1 MTTRRQFHIDED
13 ELIQYALGNLPD
25 ARLFQMTAHIS
36 MCGECR
42 GEVDRMRL
50 ALGAFGA
57 SVEPHAAEERV
68 EVPAGARERFM
79 RRLQAASA
87 PTEVVSV
94 GEKIPGI
101 SLFQRFLSWSHSPIP
116 YQVLSGALAAGMVF
130 FAYDDAMHY
139 HAMRQMIPVV
149 SRFEAQ
155 MTRLSDLEQFLQ
167 GSNVQEVA
175 LHPKPENQRTPEGH
189 ALYSSR
195 QGKLVFTASNL
206 APVPDGKTYELW
218 ILPRDGGAPVPAGT
232 FTPGPDGNAAVVYPQ
247 IPTGVDA
254 AGFGVTLEN
263 AGGSKTP
270 TLPILLSGE

>member
-1 MTTRRQFHIDED
+1 MTTRRQVHIEED
-13 ELIQYALGNLPD
+13 DLIQYALGNLPD

-36 MCGECR
+36 MCNECR
-42 GEVDRMRL
+42 GEVDRMRV
-50 ALGAFGA
+50 ALGAFGTGLEA
-57 SVEPHAAEERV
+57 MTETQAPL
-68 EVPAGARERFM
+68 PAGARERFLN
-79 RRLQAASA
+79 RLQAASA
-87 PTEVVSV
+87 PAETVSV
-94 GEKIPGI
+94 AKKIPGV
-101 SLFQRFLSWSHSPIP
+101 SLFQRFLNWSHSPVP

-155 MTRLSDLEQFLQ
+155 MARLSDLEQFLQ

-189 ALYSSR
+189 AIYSSR

-218 ILPRDGGAPVPAGT
+218 ILPRDGGAPIPAGV

-247 IPTGVDA
+247 IPTGVTA

-270 TLPILLSGE
+270 TMPILLSGE

>member
-1 MTTRRQFHIDED
+1 MTTRRQVHIEEE

-36 MCGECR
+36 MCRECR
-42 GEVDRMRL
+42 DEVDRMRI
-50 ALGAFGA
+50 ALGAYGA
-57 SVEPHAAEERV
+57 GTQSASDLPE
-68 EVPAGARERFM
+68 GAKGRFM
-79 RRLQAASA
+79 SRVQNDSARLDT
-87 PTEVVSV
+87 PPLV
-94 GEKIPGI
+94 KKMPGI
-101 SLFQRFLSWSHSPIP
+101 SFAQRFLSWSHSPLP
-116 YQVLSGALAAGMVF
+116 YQILSGALAAGMLF

-139 HAMRQMIPVV
+139 HTMRQMIPVV

-167 GSNVQEVA
+167 GSSVQEVS
-175 LHPKPENQRTPEGH
+175 LHPKPEGQRTPEGH

-218 ILPRDGGAPVPAGT
+218 ILPRNGGAPVPAGT

-247 IPTGVDA
+247 IPTGVEA